1 MIVLSEQYGYKNPK
15 SIDDI
20 ERFATVLKNQP
31 YSKIIQRGVNKVYCY
46 NIIHT
51 TDETNPYRFETSYFV
66 GVDWIVENELPIY
79 VKPKLDDDT
88 SEVNYVK
95 MLFDVL
101 KEPENYHH
109 LDQLCEINFEKPS
122 IAIEQKQDLLTP
134 LLLIQYIN
142 ILKKIVQKG
151 LKKSYYTV
159 TKNLNAKI
167 KGKILINETIKKNH
181 FNNKMLFNYCQYT
194 EFGLNSIENKIL
206 KKALAFSV
214 AAMQNIRGV
223 DISALSGLI
232 NYIQPAF
239 VNIDNEVNI
248 EELKSIKFNKL
259 FKEYELALKFAK
271 HILKRYGY
279 NISSVNSTLI
289 NTPPFWIDMSKL
301 FELYVFSKLKERFK
315 YHKEVTYHKT
325 FNYLEPDFI
334 VNTKDGLIKMIVD
347 AKYKPQYQDGRINI
361 EDIRQISGYA
371 RLKKIY
377 DFLKFEDDKIIDCL
391 VIYSNQNANR
401 KDFKGENF
409 KLEEEKE
416 YNRFFKLG
424 IELPIKDTQKIKK
437 KADI

>member
-1 MIVLSEQYGYKNPK
+1 MIVLPEQYGYKNND
-15 SIDDI
+15 SILNI
-20 ERFATVLKNQP
+20 ESFADALKNRS
-31 YSKIIQRGVNKVYCY
+31 YSKSIQRGDKKTNCY
-46 NIIHT
+46 DIIYKEG
-51 TDETNPYRFETSYFV
+51 DANPYRFETSYFV

-101 KEPENYHH
+101 KEPENYNH

-122 IAIEQKQDLLTP
+122 ISIEQKQDLLTP

-159 TKNLNAKI
+159 TKNLNAKV

-181 FNNKMLFNYCQYT
+181 FNNKMLYSYCQYS
-194 EFGLNSIENKIL
+194 EFGINSIENKVL
-206 KKALAFSV
+206 KKALAFSI
-214 AAMQNIRGV
+214 AAMQNLKGI
-223 DISALSGLI
+223 DISSLNGLV

-239 VNIDNEVNI
+239 INVDSEVNI
-248 EELKSIKFNKL
+248 EELKGIKPNKL
-259 FKEYELALKFAK
+259 YKEYEQALKFAK

-279 NISSVNSTLI
+279 NISTANSTTI

-301 FELYVFSKLKERFK
+301 FELYVFSKLKERFTH
-315 YHKEVTYHKT
+315 HKEVTYHQK

-334 VNTKDGLIKMIVD
+334 VNTNDGLTKMVVD
-347 AKYKPQYQDGRINI
+347 AKYKPQYQEGNVST

-371 RLKKIY
+371 RLKKLY
-377 DFLKFEDDKIIDCL
+377 KFLEFEEDKIIDCL
-391 VIYSNQNANR
+391 VVYSNQSANR
-401 KDFKGENF
+401 KDFIGENF
-409 KLEEEKE
+409 NIEEEKE
-416 YNRFFKLG
+416 YNRFFKIG
-424 IELPIKDTQKIKK
+424 IELPVKI
-437 KADI
+437 

>member
-20 ERFATVLKNQP
+20 ERFAAALKNQH
-31 YSKIIQRGVNKVYCY
+31 YSKSIQRGDNKAYCF
-46 NIIHT
+46 NILHT
-51 TDETNPYRFETSYFV
+51 KDETNPYRFETSYFV

-79 VKPKLDDDT
+79 VKPKLDNDT

-101 KEPENYHH
+101 KEPENYNH

-122 IAIEQKQDLLTP
+122 ISIEQKQDLLTP

-159 TKNLNAKI
+159 TKNLNAKV

-181 FNNKMLFNYCQYT
+181 FNNKMIYSYCQYS
-194 EFGLNSIENKIL
+194 EFGINSIENKVL
-206 KKALAFSV
+206 KKALAFSI
-214 AAMQNIRGV
+214 AAMQNLKGI
-223 DISALSGLI
+223 DISSLNGLV

-239 VNIDNEVNI
+239 INVDSEVNID
-248 EELKSIKFNKL
+248 ELKGIKPNKL
-259 FKEYELALKFAK
+259 YKEYEQALKFAK

-279 NISSVNSTLI
+279 NISTANSTTI

-301 FELYVFSKLKERFK
+301 FELYVYSKLKERFTH
-315 YHKEVTYHKT
+315 HKEVTYHQK

-334 VNTKDGLIKMIVD
+334 VNTNDGLTKMVVD
-347 AKYKPQYQDGRINI
+347 AKYKPQYQDGNVST

-377 DFLKFEDDKIIDCL
+377 KFLEFEEDKIIDCL
-391 VIYSNQNANR
+391 VVYSNQSANR
-401 KDFKGENF
+401 KDFKDENF
-409 KLEEEKE
+409 NIEEEKE
-416 YNRFFKLG
+416 YNRFFKIG
-424 IELPIKDTQKIKK
+424 IELPVKI
-437 KADI
+437 

>member
-20 ERFATVLKNQP
+20 ERFAAALKNQH
-31 YSKIIQRGVNKVYCY
+31 YSKSIQRGDNKAYCF
-46 NIIHT
+46 NILHT
-51 TDETNPYRFETSYFV
+51 EDETNPYRFETSYFV

-79 VKPKLDDDT
+79 VKPKLDNDT

-95 MLFDVL
+95 MLFEVL
-101 KEPENYHH
+101 KEPENYNH

-159 TKNLNAKI
+159 TKNLNAKV

-181 FNNKMLFNYCQYT
+181 FNNKMLYSYCQYS
-194 EFGLNSIENKIL
+194 EFGINSTENKVL
-206 KKALAFSV
+206 KKALAFSI
-214 AAMQNIRGV
+214 AAMQNLKGI
-223 DISALSGLI
+223 DISSLNGLV

-239 VNIDNEVNI
+239 INVDSEVNI
-248 EELKSIKFNKL
+248 NELKGIKPNKL
-259 FKEYELALKFAK
+259 YKEYEQALKFAK
-271 HILKRYGY
+271 HILRRYGY
-279 NISSVNSTLI
+279 NISTANSTTI

-301 FELYVFSKLKERFK
+301 FELYVFSKLKERFTE
-315 YHKEVTYHKT
+315 HKEVTYHQK

-334 VNTKDGLIKMIVD
+334 VNTNDGVTKMVVD
-347 AKYKPQYQDGRINI
+347 AKYKPQYQEGNVST

-377 DFLKFEDDKIIDCL
+377 KFLEFEEDKIIDCL
-391 VIYSNQNANR
+391 VIYSNQSANR
-401 KDFKGENF
+401 KDFKGDNF
-409 KLEEEKE
+409 NIEEEKE
-416 YNRFFKLG
+416 YNRFYKIG
-424 IELPIKDTQKIKK
+424 IELPVKT
-437 KADI
+437 

>member
-1 MIVLSEQYGYKNPK
+1 MIILSEQYGYKNPR

-20 ERFATVLKNQP
+20 ERFAAALNHRS
-31 YSKIIQRGVNKVYCY
+31 YSKSFQRGENKAYCF
-46 NIIHT
+46 NILHT
-51 TDETNPYRFETSYFV
+51 TDETNLYCFETSYFV
-66 GVDWIVENELPIY
+66 GVDWIVVNELPIY

-101 KEPENYHH
+101 KEPENYNH

-151 LKKSYYTV
+151 LKKSYYPV

-194 EFGLNSIENKIL
+194 EFGINSVENKIL
-206 KKALAFSV
+206 KKALAFSI
-214 AAMQNIRGV
+214 AAMQNIRGIE
-223 DISALSGLI
+223 ISALSGLV

-239 VNIDNEVNI
+239 VNVDNEVNI
-248 EELKSIKFNKL
+248 EELKSIKPNKIY
-259 FKEYELALKFAK
+259 KEYEQALKFAK

-279 NISSVNSTLI
+279 NISAANSTVI

-301 FELYVFSKLKERFK
+301 FELYVFSKLKERFTK
-315 YHKEVTYHKT
+315 HKEVTYHKT

-334 VNTKDGLIKMIVD
+334 VKTNDGVTKMVVD
-347 AKYKPQYQDGRINI
+347 AKYKPQYQYGNI
-361 EDIRQISGYA
+361 STEDIRQISGYA
-371 RLKKIY
+371 RLKKVY
-377 DFLKFEDDKIIDCL
+377 EFLGFDNDKIIDCL
-391 VIYSNQNANR
+391 IIYSNQYSNR
-401 KDFKGENF
+401 KDFKGDNF
-409 KLEEEKE
+409 KLEQENK
-416 YNRFFKLG
+416 YNRFYKIG
-424 IELPIKDTQKIKK
+424 IELPVKN
-437 KADI
+437 

>member
-1 MIVLSEQYGYKNPK
+1 MIILSEQYGYKNPK
-15 SIDDI
+15 SIENI
-20 ERFATVLKNQP
+20 ERFAAALKNQP
-31 YSKIIQRGVNKVYCY
+31 YSKTIQRGENKAYCF
-46 NIIHT
+46 NILHT
-51 TDETNPYRFETSYFV
+51 ADEIDPYRFETSYFV

-79 VKPKLDDDT
+79 VKPKLDDAT

-95 MLFDVL
+95 MLFDIL
-101 KEPENYHH
+101 KEPENYNH

-122 IAIEQKQDLLTP
+122 IAIEQKHDLLTP

-159 TKNLNAKI
+159 TKNMNAKV

-194 EFGLNSIENKIL
+194 EFGINSVENKIL
-206 KKALAFSV
+206 KKALAFSI
-214 AAMQNIRGV
+214 AAMQNIRGI
-223 DISALSGLI
+223 DISSLSGLV

-239 VNIDNEVNI
+239 VNVDNEVNI
-248 EELKSIKFNKL
+248 EELKSIKPNKL
-259 FKEYELALKFAK
+259 YKEYEQALKFAR

-279 NISSVNSTLI
+279 NISSANSTVI

-301 FELYVFSKLKERFK
+301 FELYVFSKLKERFTK
-315 YHKEVTYHKT
+315 HKEVTYHKT
-325 FNYLEPDFI
+325 FNYLEPDF
-334 VNTKDGLIKMIVD
+334 VVKTNDGVTKMVVD
-347 AKYKPQYQDGRINI
+347 AKYKPQYQDGKINI

-371 RLKKIY
+371 RLKKVY
-377 DFLKFEDDKIIDCL
+377 DFLNFEDYKIIDCL

-409 KLEEEKE
+409 KLEEDKE
-416 YNRFFKLG
+416 YNRFFKIG
-424 IELPIKDTQKIKK
+424 IELPIKEMQKILS
-437 KADI
+437 

>member
-20 ERFATVLKNQP
+20 ERFAAALKNQP
-31 YSKIIQRGVNKVYCY
+31 YSKSIQRGENKTYCF
-46 NIIHT
+46 NILHSEG
-51 TDETNPYRFETSYFV
+51 ETNPYRFETSYFV

-142 ILKKIVQKG
+142 ILKKIVKKG

-159 TKNLNAKI
+159 TKNLNAKV

-181 FNNKMLFNYCQYT
+181 FNNKMLYSYCQYS
-194 EFGLNSIENKIL
+194 EFGINSTENKVL
-206 KKALAFSV
+206 KKALAFSI
-214 AAMQNIRGV
+214 AAMQNLKGI
-223 DISALSGLI
+223 DISSLNGLV

-239 VNIDNEVNI
+239 INVDSEVNI
-248 EELKSIKFNKL
+248 EELKGIKPNKL
-259 FKEYELALKFAK
+259 YKEYDQALKFAK

-279 NISSVNSTLI
+279 NISTANSTTI

-301 FELYVFSKLKERFK
+301 FELYVFSKLKERFTA
-315 YHKEVTYHKT
+315 HKEVTYHQK

-334 VNTKDGLIKMIVD
+334 VNTNDGVTKMVVD
-347 AKYKPQYQDGRINI
+347 AKYKPQYQEGNVST

-377 DFLKFEDDKIIDCL
+377 KFLEFEEDKIIDCL
-391 VIYSNQNANR
+391 VIYSNQSANR
-401 KDFKGENF
+401 KDFKGDNF
-409 KLEEEKE
+409 NVEEEKE
-416 YNRFFKLG
+416 YNRFYKIG
-424 IELPIKDTQKIKK
+424 IELPVKI
-437 KADI
+437 

>member
-15 SIDDI
+15 SIENI
-20 ERFATVLKNQP
+20 ERFAAALKNQP
-31 YSKIIQRGVNKVYCY
+31 YSKTIQRGENKAYCF
-46 NIIHT
+46 NILHT
-51 TDETNPYRFETSYFV
+51 ADEINSYRFETSYFV

-95 MLFDVL
+95 MLFDIL
-101 KEPENYHH
+101 KEPENYNH

-122 IAIEQKQDLLTP
+122 IAIEQKHDLLTP

-159 TKNLNAKI
+159 TKNMNAKV
-167 KGKILINETIKKNH
+167 KGTILINETIKKNH

-194 EFGLNSIENKIL
+194 EFGINSVENKIL
-206 KKALAFSV
+206 KKALAFSI
-214 AAMQNIRGV
+214 AAMQNIRGI
-223 DISALSGLI
+223 DISSLSGLV

-239 VNIDNEVNI
+239 VNVDNEVNI
-248 EELKSIKFNKL
+248 EELKSIKPNKL
-259 FKEYELALKFAK
+259 YKEYEQALKFAR

-279 NISSVNSTLI
+279 NISSANSTVI

-301 FELYVFSKLKERFK
+301 FELYVFSKLKERFTK
-315 YHKEVTYHKT
+315 HKEVTYHKT

-334 VNTKDGLIKMIVD
+334 VKTNDGVTKMVVD
-347 AKYKPQYQDGRINI
+347 AKYKPQYQDGKINI

-371 RLKKIY
+371 RLKKVY
-377 DFLKFEDDKIIDCL
+377 DFLNFEDYKIIDCL

-416 YNRFFKLG
+416 YNRFFKIG
-424 IELPIKDTQKIKK
+424 IELPIKEMQKILS
-437 KADI
+437 

>member
-1 MIVLSEQYGYKNPK
+1 MIILSEQYGYKNPK
-15 SIDDI
+15 SIENI
-20 ERFATVLKNQP
+20 ERFAAALKNQP
-31 YSKIIQRGVNKVYCY
+31 YSKTIQRGENKAYCF
-46 NIIHT
+46 NILHT
-51 TDETNPYRFETSYFV
+51 ADEIDPYRFETSYFV

-79 VKPKLDDDT
+79 VKPKLDDAT

-95 MLFDVL
+95 MLFDIL
-101 KEPENYHH
+101 KEPENYNH

-122 IAIEQKQDLLTP
+122 IAIEQKHDLLTP

-159 TKNLNAKI
+159 TKNMNAKV

-194 EFGLNSIENKIL
+194 EFGINSVENKIL
-206 KKALAFSV
+206 KKALAFSI
-214 AAMQNIRGV
+214 AAMQNIRGI
-223 DISALSGLI
+223 DISSLSGLV

-239 VNIDNEVNI
+239 VNVDNEVNI
-248 EELKSIKFNKL
+248 EELKSIKPNKL
-259 FKEYELALKFAK
+259 YKEYEQALKFAR

-279 NISSVNSTLI
+279 NISSANSTVI

-301 FELYVFSKLKERFK
+301 FELYVFSKLKERFTK
-315 YHKEVTYHKT
+315 HKEVTYHKT

-334 VNTKDGLIKMIVD
+334 VKTNDGVTKMVVD
-347 AKYKPQYQDGRINI
+347 AKYKPQYQDGKINI

-371 RLKKIY
+371 RLKKVY
-377 DFLKFEDDKIIDCL
+377 DFLNFEDYKIIDCL

-416 YNRFFKLG
+416 YNRFFKIG
-424 IELPIKDTQKIKK
+424 IELPIKEMQKILS
-437 KADI
+437 

>member
-1 MIVLSEQYGYKNPK
+1 MIVLSEQYGYKNPR

-20 ERFATVLKNQP
+20 ERYAAALNNQH
-31 YSKIIQRGVNKVYCY
+31 YSKSIQRGENKAYCFK
-46 NIIHT
+46 ILHT
-51 TDETNPYRFETSYFV
+51 EDEINPYRFETSYFV

-101 KEPENYHH
+101 KEPENYNH

-122 IAIEQKQDLLTP
+122 ISIEQKQDLLTP

-159 TKNLNAKI
+159 TKNLNAKV

-181 FNNKMLFNYCQYT
+181 FNNKMLYSYCQYS
-194 EFGLNSIENKIL
+194 EFGINSTENKVL
-206 KKALAFSV
+206 KKALAFSI
-214 AAMQNIRGV
+214 AAMQNIKGI
-223 DISALSGLI
+223 DISSLNGLV

-239 VNIDNEVNI
+239 INVDSEVNI
-248 EELKSIKFNKL
+248 EELKSIKPNKL
-259 FKEYELALKFAK
+259 YKEYEQALKFAK

-279 NISSVNSTLI
+279 NISTANSTTI

-301 FELYVFSKLKERFK
+301 FELYVFSKLKERFTH
-315 YHKEVTYHKT
+315 HKEVTYHQK

-334 VNTKDGLIKMIVD
+334 VNSNDGSTKMVVD
-347 AKYKPQYQDGRINI
+347 AKYKPQYQNGNVST
-361 EDIRQISGYA
+361 EDIRQISGYS
-371 RLKKIY
+371 RLNKVY
-377 DFLKFEDDKIIDCL
+377 NFLNIEDDKIIDCL
-391 VIYSNQNANR
+391 VIYSNQGANR
-401 KDFKGENF
+401 IDFTGDNF
-409 KLEEEKE
+409 EIEEEKE
-416 YNRFFKLG
+416 YKRFFKIG
-424 IELPIKDTQKIKK
+424 IELPVKT
-437 KADI
+437 

>member
-20 ERFATVLKNQP
+20 ERFAAALKNQH
-31 YSKIIQRGVNKVYCY
+31 YSKSIQRGDNKAYCF
-46 NIIHT
+46 NILHT
-51 TDETNPYRFETSYFV
+51 KDETNPYRFETSYFV

-88 SEVNYVK
+88 TEVNYVK

-101 KEPENYHH
+101 KEPENFNH

-122 IAIEQKQDLLTP
+122 ISIEQKQDLLTP

-159 TKNLNAKI
+159 TKNLNAKV

-181 FNNKMLFNYCQYT
+181 FNNKMLYSYCQYS
-194 EFGLNSIENKIL
+194 EFGINSIENKVL
-206 KKALAFSV
+206 KKALAFSI
-214 AAMQNIRGV
+214 AAMQNLKGI
-223 DISALSGLI
+223 DISSLNGLV

-239 VNIDNEVNI
+239 INVDSEVNID
-248 EELKSIKFNKL
+248 ELKGIKPNKL
-259 FKEYELALKFAK
+259 YKEYEQALKFAK

-279 NISSVNSTLI
+279 NISTANSTTI

-301 FELYVFSKLKERFK
+301 FELYVYSKLKERFTH
-315 YHKEVTYHKT
+315 HKEVTYHQK

-334 VNTKDGLIKMIVD
+334 VNTNDGLTKMVVD
-347 AKYKPQYQDGRINI
+347 AKYKPQYQDGNVST

-377 DFLKFEDDKIIDCL
+377 KFLEFEEDKIIDCL
-391 VIYSNQNANR
+391 VVYSNQSANR
-401 KDFKGENF
+401 KDFKDENF
-409 KLEEEKE
+409 NIEEEKE
-416 YNRFFKLG
+416 YNRFFKIG
-424 IELPIKDTQKIKK
+424 IELPVKI
-437 KADI
+437 

>member
-1 MIVLSEQYGYKNPK
+1 MIVLSEQYGYRNPK

-20 ERFATVLKNQP
+20 ESFAAALKNKS
-31 YSKIIQRGVNKVYCY
+31 YSKSIQRGENKAYCF
-46 NIIHT
+46 NIFHT
-51 TDETNPYRFETSYFV
+51 ESETNPYRFETSYFV

-79 VKPKLDDDT
+79 VKPKLDDDN

-95 MLFDVL
+95 ILFDIL

-159 TKNLNAKI
+159 IKNLNAKI

-194 EFGLNSIENKIL
+194 EFGINSVENKIL
-206 KKALAFSV
+206 KKALAFSI
-214 AAMQNIRGV
+214 AAMQNIRGI
-223 DISALSGLI
+223 DISSLSGLV

-239 VNIDNEVNI
+239 VNVDNEVNI
-248 EELKSIKFNKL
+248 EELKSIKPNNL
-259 FKEYELALKFAK
+259 YKEYEQALKFAK

-279 NISSVNSTLI
+279 NISSANSTDI

-301 FELYVFSKLKERFK
+301 FELYVFSKLKERFTK
-315 YHKEVTYHKT
+315 HKEVTYHKT

-334 VNTKDGLIKMIVD
+334 VKTKDGTTKMVVD
-347 AKYKPQYQDGRINI
+347 AKYKPQYQDGKINI

-371 RLKKIY
+371 RLKKVY
-377 DFLKFEDDKIIDCL
+377 NFLNLEDERIIDCL
-391 VIYSNQNANR
+391 VIYSNQKANR

-416 YNRFFKLG
+416 YNKFFKIG
-424 IELPIKDTQKIKK
+424 IELPIKEIQKI
-437 KADI
+437 